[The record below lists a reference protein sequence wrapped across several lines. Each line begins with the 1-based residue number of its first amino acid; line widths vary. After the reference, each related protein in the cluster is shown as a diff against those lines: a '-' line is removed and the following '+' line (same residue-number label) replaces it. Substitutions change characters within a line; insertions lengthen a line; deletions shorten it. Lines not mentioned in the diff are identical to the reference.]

1 MKYMFLAFVALG
13 IAFATPANAQFF
25 GWGPYTTGFAGV
37 LGGYYSSAGYGT
49 WGYGPYGPVV
59 VPIQPYYA
67 APVYAAPVPVYEAP
81 ATRIVQRK
89 QIIIKNSPGAQVI
102 EQDIF
107 DW

>member
-1 MKYMFLAFVALG
+1 MKYKVLAIVAAIG

-37 LGGYYSSAGYGT
+37 LGGYYGPWGYGT
-49 WGYGPYGPVV
+49 WGYAPVV
-59 VPIQPYYA
+59 VPVQPYYA
-67 APVYAAPVPVYEAP
+67 PVYEAAP
-81 ATRIVQRK
+81 IYEAGPQIVQRK
-89 QIIIKNSPGAQVI
+89 QIIIKNSPGARVI